1 MNNRKKINKS
11 AIGTTGR
18 KALRR
23 RRQLLELA
31 GHPSRSSSLPALDL
45 GRDLALCFSDKG
57 TEIAV
62 PHIRGDDDAAF
73 AFSRLIWFGPG
84 AWTAV
89 FAMTATAASQAEG
102 CSIK

>member
-1 MNNRKKINKS
+1 
-11 AIGTTGR
+11 
-18 KALRR
+18 
-23 RRQLLELA
+23 LLELA

-73 AFSRLIWFGPG
+73 AIL
-84 AWTAV
+84 
-89 FAMTATAASQAEG
+89 AADLVRAG
-102 CSIK
+102 RMDCGLRNDGDRR